1 MTAYIPVI
9 LFAVLIGAVIG
20 FYLSGGGDSYD
31 DPVGTIV
38 ISMSSQE
45 DDFLSLE
52 IPKDTNIA
60 DWVEEET
67 VAFNIKVV

>member
-1 MTAYIPVI
+1 MTAAYIPVI

-20 FYLSGGGDSYD
+20 FYLGGGGDSY
-31 DPVGTIV
+31 PVGTIV
-38 ISMSSQE
+38 INMSSQE

-52 IPKDTNIA
+52 IPKDANIA

-67 VAFNIKVV
+67 VAFNVKVI